1 MRLSSGVRFSVF
13 KVVLMCVLVL
23 SACAVKTE
31 VKETSVSDL
40 RGNLK
45 YENIIFKEFCTTSN
59 TEAYNSQLTQCQASA
74 ISYLQEKDLFRRVE
88 MDSGSSYEEPCLLVE
103 VTLTG
108 CKIVS
113 TKRRVFTGAFSGRSY
128 MTVEVKL
135 IDSSND
141 VLIAE
146 KQLKGAPSAM
156 GSAWS
161 FGKSDRALPEKMGVL
176 IGDFILSNVAEQ

>member
-13 KVVLMCVLVL
+13 QVVLMYVLVL

-59 TEAYNSQLTQCQASA
+59 TATYNSQLTQCQASA
-74 ISYLQEKDLFRRVE
+74 MSYLQAKDLFKRVE

-113 TKRRVFTGAFSGRSY
+113 TKRRVFTGVFSGRSY
-128 MTVEVKL
+128 MTMEVKL

-146 KQLKGAPSAM
+146 KHLKGAPSAM

-161 FGKSDRALPEKMGVL
+161 FGKSDRALPEKMGAL

>member
-1 MRLSSGVRFSVF
+1 
-13 KVVLMCVLVL
+13 
-23 SACAVKTE
+23 
-31 VKETSVSDL
+31 
-40 RGNLK
+40 
-45 YENIIFKEFCTTSN
+45 
-59 TEAYNSQLTQCQASA
+59 
-74 ISYLQEKDLFRRVE
+74 
-88 MDSGSSYEEPCLLVE
+88 
-103 VTLTG
+103 
-108 CKIVS
+108 
-113 TKRRVFTGAFSGRSY
+113 

-161 FGKSDRALPEKMGVL
+161 FGKNDRALPEKMGVL

>member
-1 MRLSSGVRFSVF
+1 M
-13 KVVLMCVLVL
+13 
-23 SACAVKTE
+23 
-31 VKETSVSDL
+31 
-40 RGNLK
+40 
-45 YENIIFKEFCTTSN
+45 
-59 TEAYNSQLTQCQASA
+59 
-74 ISYLQEKDLFRRVE
+74 
-88 MDSGSSYEEPCLLVE
+88 E

-128 MTVEVKL
+128 MTMEVKL
-135 IDSSND
+135 IDSLNGML
-141 VLIAE
+141 VAE

-176 IGDFILSNVAEQ
+176 LGDFILSNVAEH

>member
-1 MRLSSGVRFSVF
+1 MRLSSGVKVSVF
-13 KVVLMCVLVL
+13 RLVLMSVLVL

-31 VKETSVSDL
+31 VKKTSVSDL
-40 RGNLK
+40 RGNLR

-59 TEAYNSQLTQCQASA
+59 TESYSSQLTECQASA
-74 ISYLQEKDLFRRVE
+74 ISYLQEKDLFKRVE
-88 MDSGSSYEEPCLLVE
+88 MDSGSSYEEPCLFVE

-128 MTVEVKL
+128 MTMEVKL
-135 IDSSND
+135 IDSLNGML
-141 VLIAE
+141 VAE

-176 IGDFILSNVAEQ
+176 LGDFILSNVAEQ